1 MRRDHTAFETW
12 RRHAPGLGLR
22 DVQVASGDEGA
33 VTPRGTRYW
42 SSGSI
47 PLIAPEL
54 LGDIIA
60 SASDLAVVVSEDGAV
75 LSVLANAG
83 QRALQRLSTWEGS
96 DLRDHLT
103 PESLQK
109 FEAQLEAVRAGR
121 GAGVA
126 VELNHSDPALA
137 EFPIRY
143 TFHRIGPD
151 GAILMLGR
159 DLRPI
164 AEMQQQLIK
173 AQMALERDY
182 ETQREY
188 DTRYRVLM
196 DRTQDA
202 MVFVSVASGR
212 ITDANPA
219 ACQLLGGTRDEVVGA
234 AFAAEFDGRR
244 RGEVMESL
252 TSLAL
257 DDAPGHVEL
266 TARRSRRAVR
276 VSPMM
281 FRAAGERLM
290 LWRLED
296 STAREPVTDEL
307 QQNLSAFYREGVD
320 AIVFTDADGAI
331 KAANTA
337 FLNLTDAAHA
347 STVKGRSLADFL
359 ARGGVD
365 LKVLTEN
372 ASRAGQMRMY
382 ATRLRSAVGTEVP
395 VEVSAT
401 YLNDP
406 AHPAIVM
413 VLRDCSRAEAM
424 RSPGMAVSDDA
435 VRSVMEL
442 VGSATLKDI
451 VAETTDVVEKMCI
464 ETAVELTRNNRVA
477 AAEMLGLS
485 RQSLYVKLRKYGL
498 LHRGGAPEEE

>member
-1 MRRDHTAFETW
+1 
-12 RRHAPGLGLR
+12 
-22 DVQVASGDEGA
+22 

-60 SASDLAVVVSEDGAV
+60 SASDLAVVISEDGAV

-83 QRALQRLSTWEGS
+83 QHNLHRLGTWEGS

-103 PESLQK
+103 PESLPK
-109 FEAQLEAVRAGR
+109 FEAKLDAMAQDRDRSE
-121 GAGVA
+121 A
-126 VELNHSDPALA
+126 VELNHTDPELA

-143 TFHRIGPD
+143 VFHRIGPD

-182 ETQREY
+182 EAQREY

-202 MVFVSVASGR
+202 MVFVAVGSGR
-212 ITDANPA
+212 ITDANA
-219 ACQLLGGTRDEVVGA
+219 AAGQFLGASRSDLVGA
-234 AFAAEFDGRR
+234 AFAQEFDNRR

-257 DDAPGHVEL
+257 DEAPGDVEL
-266 TARRSRRAVR
+266 VSRRSRRKLR
-276 VSPMM
+276 VTPSM
-281 FRAAGERLM
+281 FRAAGERVM
-290 LWRLED
+290 LCRLEP
-296 STAREPVTDEL
+296 AEEEERELVVGDAL
-307 QQNLSAFYREGVD
+307 QQNLAAFYREGVD
-320 AIVFTDADGAI
+320 AIVFTDRDGVI
-331 KAANTA
+331 RAANTA
-337 FLNLTDAAHA
+337 FLNLADAAHA
-347 STVKGRSLADFL
+347 SAVKGRPLSDFL
-359 ARGGVD
+359 VRGGVD
-365 LKVLTEN
+365 LKVMLEN
-372 ASRAGQMRMY
+372 AARAGQMRMY
-382 ATRLRSAVGTEVP
+382 STRLRSAVGTEVS
-395 VEVSAT
+395 VEISASW
-401 YLNDP
+401 LDDRN
-406 AHPAIVM
+406 HPAVAF
-413 VLRDCSRAEAM
+413 VLRDASRAEAM
-424 RSPGMAVSDDA
+424 RTPGATVSDDA

-498 LHRGGAPEEE
+498 LHRGPQTDED

>member
-1 MRRDHTAFETW
+1 M
-12 RRHAPGLGLR
+12 P
-22 DVQVASGDEGA
+22 

-60 SASDLAVVVSEDGAV
+60 SASDIAVVISEEGSV
-75 LSVLANAG
+75 LSVIADAAQIG
-83 QRALQRLSTWEGS
+83 VDRLSSWEGT

-103 PESLQK
+103 SESMPK
-109 FEAQLEAVRAGR
+109 FDAQLEALSAG
-121 GAGVA
+121 GARGVA
-126 VELNHSDPALA
+126 VELNHIDPPLA

-164 AEMQQQLIK
+164 AEMQQELIR

-182 ETQREY
+182 EAQREY

-196 DRTQDA
+196 ERTKDA
-202 MVFVSVASGR
+202 MVFVSVTSGR
-212 ITDANPA
+212 ILDANA
-219 ACQLLGGTRDEVVGA
+219 SACQLLGASRDDLVGA
-234 AFAAEFDGRR
+234 SFAQEFDGRK

-257 DDAPGHVEL
+257 DDAPGQVEL
-266 TARRSRRAVR
+266 HGRRSRRVLQVR
-276 VSPMM
+276 PTM
-281 FRAAGERLM
+281 FRAAGERIILC
-290 LWRLED
+290 RLDTGE
-296 STAREPVTDEL
+296 SGEPVTDEL
-307 QQNLSAFYREGVD
+307 HENLTALYREGVD
-320 AIVFTDADGAI
+320 GIVFTDRDGVI
-331 KAANTA
+331 RSANTA
-337 FLNLTDAAHA
+337 FLNLVDAAHA
-347 STVKGRSLADFL
+347 NAVKGRSLGDFL

-372 ASRAGQMRMY
+372 AARAGQMRLY
-382 ATRLRSAVGTEVP
+382 STRLRSTVGAEVP
-395 VEVSAT
+395 TEISAT
-401 YLNDP
+401 YLSDRE
-406 AHPAIVM
+406 HPAIVF
-413 VLRDCSRAEAM
+413 VIRDASRAEAM
-424 RSPGMAVSDDA
+424 RTPGLSVSDNS

-498 LHRGGAPEEE
+498 LHRGGSADEE